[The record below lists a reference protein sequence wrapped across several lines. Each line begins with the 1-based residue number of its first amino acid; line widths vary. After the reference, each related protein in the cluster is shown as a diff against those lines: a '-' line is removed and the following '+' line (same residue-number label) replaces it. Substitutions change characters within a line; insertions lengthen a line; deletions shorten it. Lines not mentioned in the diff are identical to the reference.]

1 MVYISEMVYD
11 RNKLPMEHMF
21 SVKLSKG
28 VKSISEVTMTLAKKR
43 KFDICSKQR
52 WALENV
58 LFQHQFI
65 RALKGI

>member
-28 VKSISEVTMTLAKKR
+28 VKSISEVTMTLEKKENLIFAR
-43 KFDICSKQR
+43 NKGGLWKMCS
-52 WALENV
+52 LSIT
-58 LFQHQFI
+58 LFE
-65 RALKGI
+65 R